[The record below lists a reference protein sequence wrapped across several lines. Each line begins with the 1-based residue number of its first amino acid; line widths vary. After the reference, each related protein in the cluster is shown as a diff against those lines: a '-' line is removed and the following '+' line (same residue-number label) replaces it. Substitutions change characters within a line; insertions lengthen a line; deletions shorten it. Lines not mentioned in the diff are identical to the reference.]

1 MFLAGLILFIGIH
14 LLFATARGVRAAAI
28 SALGEIGYK
37 GVYSLLSLVGL
48 VMIVR
53 GWPEA
58 STAILY
64 TPPAWGR
71 TLTIALMLV
80 ASIAIVAAYLP
91 AGKIVGVLKH
101 PMVVGVKVWAFA
113 HLLANGEV
121 RSVLL
126 FGGFLLFAV
135 VDRIAVK
142 KRGDEG
148 RPAGPWRN
156 DVLPLA
162 IGVIGFVLTYL
173 YGHQYL
179 AGVALY

>member
-14 LLFATARGVRAAAI
+14 ILFATARGVRTTAI
-28 SALGEIGYK
+28 STLGEMGYK
-37 GVYSLLSLVGL
+37 GVYSLLSLAGL
-48 VMIVR
+48 VMIIR

-58 STAILY
+58 STALLY
-64 TPPAWGR
+64 TPPVWGR
-71 TLTIALMLV
+71 TVTIILMLA

-91 AGKIVGVLKH
+91 AGRIAGALKH

-113 HLLANGEV
+113 HLLVNGEV

-135 VDRIAVK
+135 VDRIALK

-148 RPAGPWRN
+148 RTSGLWRN

-162 IGVIGFVLTYL
+162 IGVIGFGLTYL

-179 AGVALY
+179 AGVALR